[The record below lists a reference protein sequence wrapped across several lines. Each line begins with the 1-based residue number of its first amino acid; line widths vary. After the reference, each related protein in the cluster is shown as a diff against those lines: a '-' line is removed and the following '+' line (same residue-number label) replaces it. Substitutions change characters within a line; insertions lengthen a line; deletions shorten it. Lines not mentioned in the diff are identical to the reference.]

1 METLV
6 AMSNTARPNLGETT
20 APDRVDQLVGGA
32 FDDLYRTE
40 YAPMVQLARGL
51 VDSLER
57 GRGDRA
63 GRLRQGVSSGG
74 VGSTSREV
82 ICGPASS
89 TAPRSELRKREV
101 GRRLGIVRRREPVP
115 AEREYLI
122 DVLGQ
127 LPARQ
132 KMVLVLRF
140 YADMSERE
148 IAETLNIRPGT
159 VKSAASRG
167 LSTLRKALEQ

>member
-1 METLV
+1 
-6 AMSNTARPNLGETT
+6 MSNTARPNLGETT

-32 FDDLYRTE
+32 FDDLYRSE

-57 GRGDRA
+57 AEEIVQDAFVRVFERWS
-63 GRLRQGVSSGG
+63 RLSEPGG
-74 VGSTSREV
+74 YLRTSV
-82 ICGPASS
+82 VNGA
-89 TAPRSELRKREV
+89 RSELRKREV

-122 DVLGQ
+122 DVLDQ